1 MPLEGSVQPAPGVD
15 AGVFRQ
21 VIGHFM
27 SGVAVI
33 TASHEGTH
41 RGMTVSAIASLS
53 LDPPMIV
60 ACLNAAS
67 STQEVV
73 RRAGVFAVNV
83 LAEDQGDLAERF
95 ARRGVDPFDGLDYAL
110 GVTGAPV
117 FPGALAVLECRIAQE
132 VPGGSHRVL
141 LSDVVR
147 AVAGDGTPLAY
158 FRGRFGRIELAQ
170 DAQAHERLRE
180 LILTR
185 QLGGGEPLD
194 VEQLAERLGTPPSS
208 VQYALTRLVGESLVS
223 REEDR
228 GHVVRPLD
236 ARTSDDAHDA
246 RMAMEF
252 GAAELTVGRL
262 GAEALAELRRL
273 AQATVDVLES
283 DTADGVGDYTRANG
297 AFHRYLIASAGV
309 EALSEAYES
318 LSLADLMSRALRA
331 RRDIAVDLARE
342 HLELV
347 EAYERGDLAA
357 AKEVIAR
364 HADHSKA
371 TQRAAIERAG
381 GQL

>member
-95 ARRGVDPFDGLDYAL
+95 ARRGADPFDGLDYAL

-132 VPGGSHRVL
+132 VRGRVAPGAAVRRRPGGC
-141 LSDVVR
+141 
-147 AVAGDGTPLAY
+147 
-158 FRGRFGRIELAQ
+158 RGRNA
-170 DAQAHERLRE
+170 ARLLPRA
-180 LILTR
+180 
-185 QLGGGEPLD
+185 GSG
-194 VEQLAERLGTPPSS
+194 ASS
-208 VQYALTRLVGESLVS
+208 WRRTLR
-223 REEDR
+223 
-228 GHVVRPLD
+228 
-236 ARTSDDAHDA
+236 RTSAC
-246 RMAMEF
+246 
-252 GAAELTVGRL
+252 G
-262 GAEALAELRRL
+262 
-273 AQATVDVLES
+273 S
-283 DTADGVGDYTRANG
+283 
-297 AFHRYLIASAGV
+297 
-309 EALSEAYES
+309 
-318 LSLADLMSRALRA
+318 
-331 RRDIAVDLARE
+331 
-342 HLELV
+342 
-347 EAYERGDLAA
+347 
-357 AKEVIAR
+357 
-364 HADHSKA
+364 
-371 TQRAAIERAG
+371 
-381 GQL
+381 